1 MRVLIADDNRDA
13 ADTLAMVLRFWG
25 HEVRAVYDGTS
36 ALLAARSFKPH
47 AALLDIQMP
56 NVNGGEVALGIRRQ
70 SGSEGTFIIALSAN
84 EPDDP
89 RLARYE
95 GAFDAFLSKPCD
107 LDYLAELLT
116 RRRSGST
123 IRREPMSTSG
133 YPR

>member
-36 ALLAARSFKPH
+36 ACLAARSFRPQ

-56 NVNGGEVALGIRRQ
+56 QVNGGDVALDLRRQ
-70 SGSEGTFIIALSAN
+70 SGSPGTFIIALTAN
-84 EPDDP
+84 DPDDP
-89 RLARYE
+89 RLARYD

-107 LDYLAELLT
+107 LEHLAELLA
-116 RRRSGST
+116 RRGSGAAARF
-123 IRREPMSTSG
+123 IRA
-133 YPR
+133 